1 MMKDKKIIGKAMVA
15 AGLDTSSG
23 VKVINFITPS
33 VRTVIDAGSE
43 EGRTVRLIHGA
54 AAL

>member
-23 VKVINFITPS
+23 VKVINFIMPS

-43 EGRTVRLIHGA
+43 EGRTVRLIHSA